1 MMTELRA
8 TLSAEPE
15 QVAEARRLVA
25 GYLRDRGEE
34 DGEVAVLLVSEL
46 VTNAILHGRAPLELR
61 AHAAGTGVRVEVY
74 DQDPSTPPVLRHDYD
89 LTEPGGRSLYGVSIS
104 AVAIFI
110 CIACT
115 LSSVSIS
122 NSRELDGKLF
132 TNRRENTR

>member
-25 GYLRDRGEE
+25 GYLRDQGDE

-61 AHAAGTGVRVEVY
+61 AQAAGSGLRVEVY
-74 DQDPSTPPVLRHDYD
+74 DQDPSTPPVLRHDVD
-89 LTEPGGRSLYGVSIS
+89 LTEPGGRGLQLVD
-104 AVAIFI
+104 
-110 CIACT
+110 T
-115 LSSVSIS
+115 LADRWGWTENDHGKVVWF
-122 NSRELDGKLF
+122 ELD
-132 TNRRENTR
+132 T